1 MKKTILFLSLIAS
14 AAITLNAQCSPDF
27 NQTEVGTSPSNLPPT
42 CENVP
47 YDEAITI
54 TVEKNINYLGFNV
67 VANKITITSVEN
79 LHSGLSYSCE
89 KSDCSIVIANIGK
102 SHSCISILGTPT
114 ETGEKTIKVNYTAEI
129 DNPLGGVSEIE
140 NSYEASVNV
149 KASSDADCNLQSVFD
164 NQKSATSL
172 GAYPNPSNG
181 KQLNFINT
189 LHNVTVVD
197 QLGNVIYQIDESRS
211 IQLESVQ
218 QGIYFIKADE
228 GIEKIIIK

>member
-1 MKKTILFLSLIAS
+1 MK
-14 AAITLNAQCSPDF
+14 ITL
-27 NQTEVGTSPSNLPPT
+27 
-42 CENVP
+42 
-47 YDEAITI
+47 
-54 TVEKNINYLGFNV
+54 
-67 VANKITITSVEN
+67 
-79 LHSGLSYSCE
+79 GLSNS
-89 KSDCSIVIANIGK
+89 SVNFTTASQVFTVNSIN
-102 SHSCISILGTPT
+102 
-114 ETGEKTIKVNYTAEI
+114 
-129 DNPLGGVSEIE
+129 NPLGGVSEIE
-140 NSYEASVNV
+140 NSYEATVNV

-164 NQKSATSL
+164 NQKGATRL